1 MSGGVLQARQP
12 HGTEISHS
20 TTPSQPAYHLLALG
34 KPVEVIGW
42 EYGETLP
49 PTPPYLSQRRRWNGF
64 EEIYVNVGTGRVEGQ
79 ATHPQ
84 IDAP

>member
-1 MSGGVLQARQP
+1 MAECFKQDNHMELRFPTVQHRRNRRN
-12 HGTEISHS
+12 
-20 TTPSQPAYHLLALG
+20 HLLALG

-49 PTPPYLSQRRRWNGF
+49 PTPPYPSQRRRWNGF